1 MRRICCAFA
10 MLMCVCFLL
19 AGRAETL
26 CGIYAAVDH
35 PEKGIVVIHENGCL
49 EEYGDAGDLP
59 ENSISFGYASLLT
72 RYSLRDDNL
81 ISSEGLVFSFSP
93 ELTWRGKTYMRI
105 DQCPFFPTSA
115 QLAAS
120 GLMWQ
125 NDQIGNLTFEK
136 NGTVHSDENADGTY
150 DNGLLRIGGCEYLVQ
165 RSVWSDGI
173 GDEYWL
179 TDQTLVLYQIEN
191 GESTDRLLLVAE
203 DE

>member
-1 MRRICCAFA
+1 
-10 MLMCVCFLL
+10 
-19 AGRAETL
+19 
-26 CGIYAAVDH
+26 
-35 PEKGIVVIHENGCL
+35 
-49 EEYGDAGDLP
+49 
-59 ENSISFGYASLLT
+59 
-72 RYSLRDDNL
+72 
-81 ISSEGLVFSFSP
+81 
-93 ELTWRGKTYMRI
+93 MRI

-115 QLAAS
+115 QLASS

-125 NDQIGNLTFEK
+125 NDQIGNLTFEE

>member
-1 MRRICCAFA
+1 MR
-10 MLMCVCFLL
+10 
-19 AGRAETL
+19 T
-26 CGIYAAVDH
+26 AVWKSMGM
-35 PEKGIVVIHENGCL
+35 PEIFRK
-49 EEYGDAGDLP
+49 
-59 ENSISFGYASLLT
+59 NSISFGYASLLT

-125 NDQIGNLTFEK
+125 NDQIGNLTFEE

-150 DNGLLRIGGCEYLVQ
+150 DNGLLRIGGCEYLSSAF
-165 RSVWSDGI
+165 R
-173 GDEYWL
+173 
-179 TDQTLVLYQIEN
+179 LV
-191 GESTDRLLLVAE
+191 RRHR
-203 DE
+203 